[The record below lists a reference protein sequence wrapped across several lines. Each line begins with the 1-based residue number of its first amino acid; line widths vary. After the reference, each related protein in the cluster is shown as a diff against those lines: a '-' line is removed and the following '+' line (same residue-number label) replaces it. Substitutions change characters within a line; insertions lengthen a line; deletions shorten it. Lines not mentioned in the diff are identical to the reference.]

1 VKQYVAY
8 VLHLPLNLLT
18 MLLRGALFFLTL
30 FFMAGLKA
38 QVQFAPFAG
47 LQSTSANYKVRDNK
61 QTTDRKLGFI
71 LGAGIKVPFENNLY
85 FFPSVYYSL
94 KGYKVTLKDT
104 ASPPSSKALNNNTSI
119 HTIEIC
125 PMFQVDL
132 SQKNTHFF
140 VRFGAAVDAAFAG
153 KEKFDTINNAGQRA
167 TVNRSMVF
175 AYTDYGHFSA
185 SANLHFGYETNRGL
199 MVFAF
204 YNHGIGS
211 MNNADNG
218 PRILHRILGISV
230 GWLFGDNQHLFV
242 TKPKK

>member
-1 VKQYVAY
+1 MKQYVAY

-94 KGYKVTLKDT
+94 KGYKVTLKDPSFPPTELAINNNVTVHTLEISPLFHFDFSKKPSHLFIRFGPAVDFAFTGRERFDTLSPTGSVGRVVRPMVFSFGDYGRFT
-104 ASPPSSKALNNNTSI
+104 AS
-119 HTIEIC
+119 
-125 PMFQVDL
+125 
-132 SQKNTHFF
+132 
-140 VRFGAAVDAAFAG
+140 G
-153 KEKFDTINNAGQRA
+153 
-167 TVNRSMVF
+167 
-175 AYTDYGHFSA
+175 
-185 SANLHFGYETNRGL
+185 NLHLGYESGDGW
-199 MVFAF
+199 MIFGF
-204 YNHGIGS
+204 YAHGFGS
-211 MNNADNG
+211 MNNADGG
-218 PRILHRILGISV
+218 PKILHRIMGLNFGWYMGRKKKQGI
-230 GWLFGDNQHLFV
+230 
-242 TKPKK
+242 